1 MEGFTVGM
9 DKEGFVDGLIQ
20 SLKNPTRASIFYLLA
35 RRSESTATEISKDLG
50 VDVDVVYYHL
60 KLLRRAGLVSEPRV
74 VVKRNFVEKFYSIHP
89 NLKEKLLRSMRELAE
104 KEKELSTEEFR
115 KIAIALLSVVQS
127 ILAASIR
134 RLKRVGSEVI
144 DEIREEESLESK
156 IILCSKERYEQLL
169 NKLRKVA
176 RGDVLDTF
184 DPIAKDYVIAIVAI
198 PKLSEETRRKRTK
211 NV

>member
-134 RLKRVGSEVI
+134 RLKRVSSEVI
-144 DEIREEESLESK
+144 DKIREEESLESK

>member
-1 MEGFTVGM
+1 MGIG
-9 DKEGFVDGLIQ
+9 KEGFVDGLIQ

-127 ILAASIR
+127 ILAASI
-134 RLKRVGSEVI
+134 S
-144 DEIREEESLESK
+144 
-156 IILCSKERYEQLL
+156 CLL
-169 NKLRKVA
+169 YTSPSPR
-176 RGDVLDTF
+176 D
-184 DPIAKDYVIAIVAI
+184 
-198 PKLSEETRRKRTK
+198 
-211 NV
+211 

>member
-1 MEGFTVGM
+1 MGIG
-9 DKEGFVDGLIQ
+9 KEGFVDGLIQ

-134 RLKRVGSEVI
+134 RLKRVSSEVI

-169 NKLRKVA
+169 NKLREVA

-198 PKLSEETRRKRTK
+198 PKLGEETRKKRTK